1 MDLHLQ
7 TFAVCESLCD
17 WGETLCA
24 VSPNPTTIITAG
36 TSSVVCVWDVA
47 VHKDKVTHMRLRQVG
62 LCLIVLSFESNRTQ
76 SASSHTRKPRL
87 LTLFP
92 AFIRPHR
99 RCDMPGCVRGPQHDT
114 ERLPWP
120 HLYPVGFGGAELH
133 HTVNRTHNERFC
145 TGFQWPHCKFTLFI
159 PSLLILGLLFFFS
172 FSPLTVLCCS
182 VLSFQSANSMWKKG
196 FILLTTCT
204 CTLSRFFL
212 HISVYVRLGLNS
224 ISLFSKGEIASCAGP
239 VLYLWNT
246 KGQLLTRTDDSC
258 GPQPDILC
266 IFFTQRQEWDSKNVI
281 VTGCADGIIRVK
293 LFCMPVN
300 NAMLAGWMGGWR
312 SLIAGSN
319 LDAHLGINNSI
330 WVACDCMEACVC
342 SPQSKQWTPNWAS
355 LGSGHP
361 YHMHTN
367 GIIAL
372 LLPWVMGRVW
382 APVHMWV
389 CLLLCW
395 IMSDFA
401 TRYVSLIQIWKT
413 EYTRTQ
419 LPGPP
424 EEPVSPGQDRTERN
438 GNVTGCTMG
447 YAYR

>member
-1 MDLHLQ
+1 M
-7 TFAVCESLCD
+7 
-17 WGETLCA
+17 
-24 VSPNPTTIITAG
+24 
-36 TSSVVCVWDVA
+36 
-47 VHKDKVTHMRLRQVG
+47 
-62 LCLIVLSFESNRTQ
+62 
-76 SASSHTRKPRL
+76 HTEY
-87 LTLFP
+87 
-92 AFIRPHR
+92 
-99 RCDMPGCVRGPQHDT
+99 V
-114 ERLPWP
+114 
-120 HLYPVGFGGAELH
+120 
-133 HTVNRTHNERFC
+133 
-145 TGFQWPHCKFTLFI
+145 
-159 PSLLILGLLFFFS
+159 
-172 FSPLTVLCCS
+172 
-182 VLSFQSANSMWKKG
+182 
-196 FILLTTCT
+196 
-204 CTLSRFFL
+204 FFL
-212 HISVYVRLGLNS
+212 HTSFYVRLGLNS

-239 VLYLWNT
+239 VLYLWNM

-281 VTGCADGIIRVK
+281 VTGCADGIIRVQ
-293 LFCMPVN
+293 LFCMRVN

-312 SLIAGSN
+312 SLIAGSH
-319 LDAHLGINNSI
+319 LDTHLGINNSI
-330 WVACDCMEACVC
+330 WVACNCIEACVC

-372 LLPWVMGRVW
+372 LLPWVMGHVW
-382 APVHMWV
+382 ALVHMWV

-424 EEPVSPGQDRTERN
+424 EEPVSPGQDQTERN

-447 YAYR
+447 YAYRYRALQPHRWGWMAAVLRIFFQRKRTSI